1 MTFIRKL
8 FGSPAPRSARKTR
21 LWVQSLEGREVPA
34 GVVTASLS
42 PTGLLTLTGDDA
54 ANSIAVA
61 VTPTAVILTPD
72 LSTTIDD
79 LGTAGPGAPGAS
91 VTIGGVVTSLR
102 ATLNGGNDTLGI
114 PTTADLTLPGSVT
127 VDLGDGNNQLALGTS
142 GKIDLGSLTVRA
154 GDGLDNISLSGGG
167 GKGSRVAGAATIA
180 LGDGNTTVNVTAV
193 DFQGPAGVRLTAG
206 EGDDHIDL
214 ESIQTTGPVTVAAG
228 NGLLVLKVGL
238 STTGPISVSGTQEQF
253 QLTQTTVTGGLTVRG
268 QTGPEPDPTAVD
280 ATLSSATVSG
290 PVHLTGTA
298 RGAAVLA
305 TVIGD
310 FTVGGL
316 TLRSA
321 GPSVLNVQPG
331 VKLSTAGD
339 VLVTGFS
346 GAGLELQQ
354 AELDARNLTVSSSD
368 LEANF
373 VQTRGAAVN
382 RSLLNLTG
390 ALAVRSPS
398 QAAVE
403 ISDGTAAV
411 GGNLTV
417 AGGGVSASVV
427 ASGKSLSVGGNLTV
441 TAPTGFNS
449 NIDLQATEVHGNLTM
464 TGGPGN
470 DRLSTDLAT
479 RLDRDVTLTLGGGLN
494 AAVVQGSVGRNLTIT
509 TGAGTDLIDLVRL
522 QVAGATRIVTGGGAD
537 SLSINDGVIFSG
549 TFFTDLGAGD
559 DSIIVAAGTAA
570 TNPVTFQ
577 KTATIRTGAG
587 NDSLT
592 LGEAVDSGGTAD
604 TAAVFQAG
612 GTVDGGTGLNL
623 FDGLTP
629 AQSPSQFTG
638 LSTDDFLHWTDP
650 NP

>member
-206 EGDDHIDL
+206 EGDDH
-214 ESIQTTGPVTVAAG
+214 
-228 NGLLVLKVGL
+228 
-238 STTGPISVSGTQEQF
+238 